1 MGVCT
6 SAYPDFRLSHCPPSR
21 ISNAASPRQRCYSTE
36 RHVNT
41 WCSDTTPPVD
51 VSVAVSSWRF
61 KFARFEVWRQRLG
74 KRHSKKKN
82 LPLTHWLAKV
92 AAKIRTLF
100 ISTKGKTFFTEK
112 ILSTYILCFFHTK
125 ITITLIL
132 PRLTKPKQAVN
143 QHIKSHIY
151 IYRTKE
157 SGKSIKKRIP
167 YKLTEKQTKSSKISV
182 IIDKIKKKNTLR
194 MNSKRPK

>member
-1 MGVCT
+1 MSIHDVRTRHLQWT
-6 SAYPDFRLSHCPPSR
+6 SPLPYLHEG
-21 ISNAASPRQRCYSTE
+21 SNLRDSKSE
-36 RHVNT
+36 DNVLVN
-41 WCSDTTPPVD
+41 
-51 VSVAVSSWRF
+51 AF
-61 KFARFEVWRQRLG
+61 L
-74 KRHSKKKN
+74 KKKN

-132 PRLTKPKQAVN
+132 PRLTKPKQTVN

-182 IIDKIKKKNTLR
+182 IIDKIKKKHITYE
-194 MNSKRPK
+194 